1 MQKRKRKDGKFY
13 KLFRK
18 KYLGRMV
25 LFNSVIY
32 ILYLEATRGHGD
44 QFSCHRIFSQFALR
58 DKFVKFEDFTITLW
72 VEPGH
77 LQ

>member
-44 QFSCHRIFSQFALR
+44 QFSCHRIFSLFALR

-72 VEPGH
+72 VELGH